1 MGLDEEKISF
11 ILFILFFFK
20 ITNFLIMKGKQ
31 EIQSASWRISWF
43 KKKSAQY
50 DFMKFVEGQFSILLK
65 KKLKI
70 PVSIC
75 HL

>member
-1 MGLDEEKISF
+1 MGLDEGKN
-11 ILFILFFFK
+11 ILYTSHVVLCFK
-20 ITNFLIMKGKQ
+20 INNFLIMKGKQ
-31 EIQSASWRISWF
+31 KFKISWF

-50 DFMKFVEGQFSILLK
+50 DFMKFVENQFSILLK

>member
-1 MGLDEEKISF
+1 
-11 ILFILFFFK
+11 
-20 ITNFLIMKGKQ
+20 MKGKQ
-31 EIQSASWRISWF
+31 KIQSASWRIGWF
-43 KKKSAQY
+43 KKKSVQY

>member
-1 MGLDEEKISF
+1 
-11 ILFILFFFK
+11 
-20 ITNFLIMKGKQ
+20 MKGKQ
-31 EIQSASWRISWF
+31 KIQSASWRIGWF